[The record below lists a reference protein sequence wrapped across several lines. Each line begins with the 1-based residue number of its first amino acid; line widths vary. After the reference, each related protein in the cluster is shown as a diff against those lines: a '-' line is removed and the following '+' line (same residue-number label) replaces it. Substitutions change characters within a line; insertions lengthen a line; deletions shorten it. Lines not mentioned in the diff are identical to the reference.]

1 MPYLFDTGRFYEC
14 NASETHTDHKKDKKK
29 TKMRTL
35 RKDEIEVRVAST
47 QNNVAQLLLYKTA
60 RTDAAILDETFGQF
74 NWQCSYSEIKG
85 NLFCTISVRDPNT
98 NEWISKSDCGSESNI
113 EKEKGE
119 ASDAFKRSGFRWGIG
134 VELYSTPKIKIPIE
148 ESDMYNGRF
157 CQSFSLKD
165 IQISPDHKITSL
177 TIQDRRGNV
186 RYTYNAQQPQ
196 QHQQQHQQ
204 QYQQPTPIQE
214 NAQGFDFDFSQ
225 PIRVAATA
233 QKRKT
238 RYTNDEFI
246 SRLSEEKQKYLNDP
260 NKLNKLKRFYEW
272 WMAADTKCPN
282 KTRVEAMN
290 YFDFETRLDKWM
302 ND

>member
-1 MPYLFDTGRFYEC
+1 MSKIKNEKNIKID
-14 NASETHTDHKKDKKK
+14 
-29 TKMRTL
+29 MRNL

-98 NEWISKSDCGSESNI
+98 NEWISKSDCGAESNI

-119 ASDAFKRSGFRWGIG
+119 ASDAFKRSGFKWGVG
-134 VELYSTPKIKIPIE
+134 VELYSTPRIKVPIE

-157 CQSFSLKD
+157 CQTFSLKD

-186 RYTYNAQQPQ
+186 RYTYNAQKA
-196 QHQQQHQQ
+196 Q
-204 QYQQPTPIQE
+204 QYQPQLIQE
-214 NAQGFDFDFSQ
+214 NAQDNTERFDFDFSE
-225 PIRVAATA
+225 PVRVAATA
-233 QKRKT
+233 QPKIKT
-238 RYTNDEFI
+238 KYTNDEFI
-246 SRLSEEKQKYLNDP
+246 KRMSEEKQKYLNDY
-260 NKLNKLKRFYEW
+260 NALNKLKRFYDW
-272 WMAADTKCPN
+272 WISPDAKDPQKS
-282 KTRVEAMN
+282 RVEAMN
-290 YFDFETRLDKWM
+290 YFDFEKRIADWLSK
-302 ND
+302 

>member
-1 MPYLFDTGRFYEC
+1 
-14 NASETHTDHKKDKKK
+14 
-29 TKMRTL
+29 MRNL

-98 NEWISKSDCGSESNI
+98 NEWISKSDCGVESNI

-134 VELYSTPKIKIPIE
+134 VELYGTPKIKIPIE

-165 IQISPDHKITSL
+165 IEISPDHKITSL
-177 TIQDRRGNV
+177 SIQDRRGNV
-186 RYTYNAQQPQ
+186 RYTYNAQDN
-196 QHQQQHQQ
+196 
-204 QYQQPTPIQE
+204 TE
-214 NAQGFDFDFSQ
+214 RFNFSK

-233 QKRKT
+233 QPKRKT

-246 SRLSEEKQKYLNDP
+246 SRMSEEKQKYLNDY
-260 NKLNKLKRFYEW
+260 NALNKLKRFYEW

-290 YFDFETRLDKWM
+290 YFDFENRIAEWLSK
-302 ND
+302 

>member
-1 MPYLFDTGRFYEC
+1 
-14 NASETHTDHKKDKKK
+14 
-29 TKMRTL
+29 MRNL

-85 NLFCTISVRDPNT
+85 NLFCTISVKDPNT
-98 NEWISKSDCGSESNI
+98 NEWISKSDCGVESNI

-119 ASDAFKRSGFRWGIG
+119 ASDAFKRAGFRWGVG
-134 VELYSTPKIKIPIE
+134 VELYSAPRIKIPIE

-157 CQSFSLKD
+157 CQTFSLKD
-165 IQISPDHKITSL
+165 IEISPDHKITSL

-186 RYTYNAQQPQ
+186 RYTYNAQDN
-196 QHQQQHQQ
+196 
-204 QYQQPTPIQE
+204 TE
-214 NAQGFDFDFSQ
+214 RFDFSQ

-233 QKRKT
+233 QPKKKT

-246 SRLSEEKQKYLNDP
+246 SRMSEEKQKYLNDLK
-260 NKLNKLKRFYEW
+260 KLNKLKRFYDW
-272 WMAADTKCPN
+272 WMAADTKDPH
-282 KTRVEAMN
+282 KSRVEAMN
-290 YFDFETRLDKWM
+290 YFDFEKRIAEWLAE
-302 ND
+302 

>member
-1 MPYLFDTGRFYEC
+1 
-14 NASETHTDHKKDKKK
+14 
-29 TKMRTL
+29 MRNL

-98 NEWISKSDCGSESNI
+98 NEWISRTDCGAESNI

-119 ASDAFKRSGFRWGIG
+119 ASDAFKRAGFKFGVG
-134 VELYSTPKIKIPIE
+134 VELYSAPRIKIPIE

-157 CQSFSLKD
+157 CQTFTLKD

-177 TIQDRRGNV
+177 SIQDRRGNV

-196 QHQQQHQQ
+196 QYKPQL
-204 QYQQPTPIQE
+204 IQE
-214 NAQGFDFDFSQ
+214 NAQ
-225 PIRVAATA
+225 PN
-233 QKRKT
+233 RKT
-238 RYTNDEFI
+238 KYTNDEFI
-246 SRLSEEKQKYLNDP
+246 KRMSEEKQKYLNDY
-260 NKLNKLKRFYEW
+260 NALNKLKRFYDW

-290 YFDFETRLDKWM
+290 YFDFEQRIADWVSK
-302 ND
+302 

>member
-1 MPYLFDTGRFYEC
+1 
-14 NASETHTDHKKDKKK
+14 
-29 TKMRTL
+29 MRNL

-98 NEWISKSDCGSESNI
+98 NEWISKSDCGAESNI

-134 VELYSTPKIKIPIE
+134 VELYGTPKIKIPIE

-157 CQSFSLKD
+157 CQTFTLKD

-177 TIQDRRGNV
+177 SIQDRRGNV

-196 QHQQQHQQ
+196 QYKPQL
-204 QYQQPTPIQE
+204 IQE
-214 NAQGFDFDFSQ
+214 NAQ
-225 PIRVAATA
+225 P
-233 QKRKT
+233 KRKT

-246 SRLSEEKQKYLNDP
+246 KRMSEEKQKYLNDY
-260 NKLNKLKRFYEW
+260 NALNKLKRFYDW

-290 YFDFETRLDKWM
+290 YFDFEQRIADWVSK
-302 ND
+302 

>member
-1 MPYLFDTGRFYEC
+1 MSTMRAKRIPT
-14 NASETHTDHKKDKKK
+14 TKKIKKK

-119 ASDAFKRSGFRWGIG
+119 ASDAFKRAGTRWGAG
-134 VELYSTPKIKIPIE
+134 AELYSTPKIKVPIE

-196 QHQQQHQQ
+196 Q
-204 QYQQPTPIQE
+204 YQPTPIQE
-214 NAQGFDFDFSQ
+214 NAQGFDFSQ

-233 QKRKT
+233 QPKRKT

-246 SRLSEEKQKYLNDP
+246 SRLSEEKQKYLNDL
-260 NKLNKLKRFYEW
+260 NKLNKLKRFYDW
-272 WMAADTKCPN
+272 WMAADTKYPN

-290 YFDFETRLDKWM
+290 YFDFDTRIEKWM
-302 ND
+302 NN

>member
-1 MPYLFDTGRFYEC
+1 MVLMLPRL
-14 NASETHTDHKKDKKK
+14 SKIKKEKNIKID
-29 TKMRTL
+29 MRNL
-35 RKDEIEVRVAST
+35 KKDEIEVRVAST

-85 NLFCTISVRDPNT
+85 NLFCTISVKDPNT
-98 NEWISKSDCGSESNI
+98 NEWISRMDCGAESNI

-119 ASDAFKRSGFRWGIG
+119 ASDAFKRAGFKFGVG
-134 VELYSTPKIKIPIE
+134 VELYSTPRIKIPIE

-157 CQSFSLKD
+157 CQTFSLKD

-186 RYTYNAQQPQ
+186 RYTYNAQKPQ
-196 QHQQQHQQ
+196 L
-204 QYQQPTPIQE
+204 IQE
-214 NAQGFDFDFSQ
+214 NSQENTERFDFSQ

-233 QKRKT
+233 QPKRKT

-246 SRLSEEKQKYLNDP
+246 KRMSEEKQKYLNDY
-260 NKLNKLKRFYEW
+260 NALNKLKRFYDW
-272 WMAADTKCPN
+272 WISPDAKDPQKS
-282 KTRVEAMN
+282 RVEAMN
-290 YFDFETRLDKWM
+290 YFDFETRIADWLAK
-302 ND
+302 

>member
-1 MPYLFDTGRFYEC
+1 
-14 NASETHTDHKKDKKK
+14 
-29 TKMRTL
+29 MRTL

-98 NEWISKSDCGSESNI
+98 NEWISRTDCGSESNI

-119 ASDAFKRSGFRWGIG
+119 ASDAFKRGGTRWGIG

-165 IQISPDHKITSL
+165 IEISPDHKITSL

-186 RYTYNAQQPQ
+186 RYTYNAQQP
-196 QHQQQHQQ
+196 QQ

-233 QKRKT
+233 QPKRKT

-246 SRLSEEKQKYLNDP
+246 SRLSEEKQKYLNDL
-260 NKLNKLKRFYEW
+260 NKLNKLKRFYDW
-272 WMAADTKCPN
+272 WMTADQKCPN

>member
-1 MPYLFDTGRFYEC
+1 MSKIKRKNIKID
-14 NASETHTDHKKDKKK
+14 
-29 TKMRTL
+29 MRNL

-98 NEWISKSDCGSESNI
+98 NEWISKSDCGVESNI

-119 ASDAFKRSGFRWGIG
+119 ASDAFKRSGFKWGVG
-134 VELYSTPKIKIPIE
+134 VELYSTPRIKIPIE

-157 CQSFSLKD
+157 CQTFSLKN
-165 IQISPDHKITSL
+165 IEISPDHKITSL

-186 RYTYNAQQPQ
+186 RYTYNAQDN
-196 QHQQQHQQ
+196 
-204 QYQQPTPIQE
+204 TE
-214 NAQGFDFDFSQ
+214 RFNFSQ

-233 QKRKT
+233 NPRRKT

-246 SRLSEEKQKYLNDP
+246 SRMSEEKQKYLNDY
-260 NKLNKLKRFYEW
+260 NALNKLKRFYDW

-290 YFDFETRLDKWM
+290 YFNFEERIAEWLSK
-302 ND
+302 

>member
-1 MPYLFDTGRFYEC
+1 
-14 NASETHTDHKKDKKK
+14 
-29 TKMRTL
+29 MRNL

-98 NEWISKSDCGSESNI
+98 NEWISRTDCGAESNI

-119 ASDAFKRSGFRWGIG
+119 ASDAFKRAAFKFG
-134 VELYSTPKIKIPIE
+134 VGRELYDTPRIKIPIE

-157 CQSFSLKD
+157 CQTFSLKD

-177 TIQDRRGNV
+177 SIQDRRGNV
-186 RYTYNAQQPQ
+186 RYTYNAQQS
-196 QHQQQHQQ
+196 Q
-204 QYQQPTPIQE
+204 QYQPQLIQE
-214 NAQGFDFDFSQ
+214 NVQDNAERFDFSQ

-233 QKRKT
+233 QPKRKT

-246 SRLSEEKQKYLNDP
+246 KRMSEEKQKYLNDY
-260 NKLNKLKRFYEW
+260 NALNKLKKFYDW
-272 WMAADTKCPN
+272 WISQDAKDPQKS
-282 KTRVEAMN
+282 RVEAMN
-290 YFDFETRLDKWM
+290 YFDFEQRIRDWFSK
-302 ND
+302 

>member
-1 MPYLFDTGRFYEC
+1 
-14 NASETHTDHKKDKKK
+14 
-29 TKMRTL
+29 MRNL

-98 NEWISKSDCGSESNI
+98 NEWISKSDCGAESNI

-119 ASDAFKRSGFRWGIG
+119 ASDAFKRAGFKFGVG

-157 CQSFSLKD
+157 CQTFSLKD
-165 IQISPDHKITSL
+165 IEISPDHKITSL
-177 TIQDRRGNV
+177 SIQDRRGNV
-186 RYTYNAQQPQ
+186 RYTYNAQDN
-196 QHQQQHQQ
+196 
-204 QYQQPTPIQE
+204 TE
-214 NAQGFDFDFSQ
+214 RFDFSK

-233 QKRKT
+233 EPKRKT

-246 SRLSEEKQKYLNDP
+246 KRMSEEKQKYLNDY
-260 NKLNKLKRFYEW
+260 NALNKLKRFYEW
-272 WMAADTKCPN
+272 WMAADTKYPN

-290 YFDFETRLDKWM
+290 YFDFEQRMEDWFSK
-302 ND
+302 

>member
-1 MPYLFDTGRFYEC
+1 MTGRFFEY

-29 TKMRTL
+29 TNMRTL

-74 NWQCSYSEIKG
+74 NWQCSYTENKG
-85 NLFCTISVRDPNT
+85 NLFCTISVKDPNT
-98 NEWISKSDCGSESNI
+98 NEWVSKADCGSESNI

-119 ASDAFKRSGFRWGIG
+119 ASDAFKRAGFRWGIG
-134 VELYSTPKIKIPIE
+134 VELYSTPRIKIPIE

-186 RYTYNAQQPQ
+186 RYTFNAQQPQ
-196 QHQQQHQQ
+196 QQYQPPVQ
-204 QYQQPTPIQE
+204 QYAPIQE
-214 NAQGFDFDFSQ
+214 NAQSFNFDFSQ

-246 SRLSEEKQKYLNDP
+246 SRLSEEKQKYLNDI
-260 NKLNKLKRFYEW
+260 NKLNKLKRFYDW

-290 YFDFETRLDKWM
+290 YFDFETRIEKWM
-302 ND
+302 NN

>member
-1 MPYLFDTGRFYEC
+1 
-14 NASETHTDHKKDKKK
+14 
-29 TKMRTL
+29 MRNL

-119 ASDAFKRSGFRWGIG
+119 ASDAFKRAAFKFG
-134 VELYSTPKIKIPIE
+134 VGRELYDTPRIKIPIE

-157 CQSFSLKD
+157 CQTFSLKD

-196 QHQQQHQQ
+196 L
-204 QYQQPTPIQE
+204 IQE
-214 NAQGFDFDFSQ
+214 
-225 PIRVAATA
+225 TA
-233 QKRKT
+233 QPKIKT
-238 RYTNDEFI
+238 KYTNDEFI
-246 SRLSEEKQKYLNDP
+246 RRMSEEKQKYLNDY
-260 NKLNKLKRFYEW
+260 NALNKLKRFYEW
-272 WMAADTKCPN
+272 WISPDAKDPQKS
-282 KTRVEAMN
+282 RVEAMN
-290 YFDFETRLDKWM
+290 YFDFEQRIADWLSK
-302 ND
+302 

>member
-1 MPYLFDTGRFYEC
+1 MSKIKNE
-14 NASETHTDHKKDKKK
+14 KKYKKID
-29 TKMRTL
+29 MRNL

-98 NEWISKSDCGSESNI
+98 NEWISKSDCGAESNI

-119 ASDAFKRSGFRWGIG
+119 ASDAFKRACFKWGAGI
-134 VELYSTPKIKIPIE
+134 ELYDTPKIKIPIE

-177 TIQDRRGNV
+177 SIQDRRGNV
-186 RYTYNAQQPQ
+186 RYTYNAQKPQ
-196 QHQQQHQQ
+196 L
-204 QYQQPTPIQE
+204 IQE
-214 NAQGFDFDFSQ
+214 NAQDNVQRFDFDFSQ
-225 PIRVAATA
+225 PVRVAATA
-233 QKRKT
+233 QQGNRRKT

-246 SRLSEEKQKYLNDP
+246 KRLGEEKEKYLNDY
-260 NKLNKLKRFYEW
+260 NALNKLKRFYDW
-272 WMAADTKCPN
+272 WISPDAKDPQKS
-282 KTRVEAMN
+282 RVEAMN
-290 YFDFETRLDKWM
+290 YFNFEQRIADWLSK
-302 ND
+302 

>member
-1 MPYLFDTGRFYEC
+1 MSTMRAKRIPT
-14 NASETHTDHKKDKKK
+14 TKKIKKK

-98 NEWISKSDCGSESNI
+98 NEWISRTDCGSESNI

-119 ASDAFKRSGFRWGIG
+119 ASDAFKRGGTRWGIG

-165 IQISPDHKITSL
+165 IEISPDHKITSL

-196 QHQQQHQQ
+196 Q
-204 QYQQPTPIQE
+204 YQPTPIQE
-214 NAQGFDFDFSQ
+214 NAQGFDFSQ

-233 QKRKT
+233 QPKRKT

-246 SRLSEEKQKYLNDP
+246 SRLSEEKQKYLNDL
-260 NKLNKLKRFYEW
+260 NKLNKLKRFYDW
-272 WMAADTKCPN
+272 WMAADTKYPN

-302 ND
+302 NS

>member
-1 MPYLFDTGRFYEC
+1 MSKIKNEKNIKID
-14 NASETHTDHKKDKKK
+14 
-29 TKMRTL
+29 MRTL

-98 NEWISKSDCGSESNI
+98 NEWISKSDCGAESNI

-134 VELYSTPKIKIPIE
+134 VELYGTPKIKIPIE

-157 CQSFSLKD
+157 CQTFSLKD
-165 IQISPDHKITSL
+165 IEISPDHKITSL
-177 TIQDRRGNV
+177 SIQDRRGNV
-186 RYTYNAQQPQ
+186 RYTYNAQDN
-196 QHQQQHQQ
+196 
-204 QYQQPTPIQE
+204 TE
-214 NAQGFDFDFSQ
+214 RFDFSQ

-233 QKRKT
+233 QPKRKT

-246 SRLSEEKQKYLNDP
+246 KRMSEEKQKYLNDY
-260 NKLNKLKRFYEW
+260 NALNKLKRFYDW
-272 WMAADTKCPN
+272 WMAADTKDPH
-282 KTRVEAMN
+282 KSRVEAMN
-290 YFDFETRLDKWM
+290 YFDFEQRIAEWLSK
-302 ND
+302 

>member
-1 MPYLFDTGRFYEC
+1 MFEMLPRL
-14 NASETHTDHKKDKKK
+14 SKIKKEKNIKID
-29 TKMRTL
+29 MRNL

-60 RTDAAILDETFGQF
+60 RTDSAILDETFGQF

-98 NEWISKSDCGSESNI
+98 NEWISKSDCGAESNI

-119 ASDAFKRSGFRWGIG
+119 ASDAFKRASFKWGAGI
-134 VELYSTPKIKIPIE
+134 ELYDTPRIKIPIE

-157 CQSFSLKD
+157 CQTFSLKD

-177 TIQDRRGNV
+177 SIQDRRGNV
-186 RYTYNAQQPQ
+186 RYTYNAQKPQ
-196 QHQQQHQQ
+196 L
-204 QYQQPTPIQE
+204 IQE
-214 NAQGFDFDFSQ
+214 NAQNNTERFDFSQ

-233 QKRKT
+233 QPKIKT
-238 RYTNDEFI
+238 KYTNDEFI
-246 SRLSEEKQKYLNDP
+246 KRMSEEKQKYLNDY
-260 NKLNKLKRFYEW
+260 NALNKLKRFYDW
-272 WMAADTKCPN
+272 WMAADTKYPN

-290 YFDFETRLDKWM
+290 YFDFEKRIADWLSK
-302 ND
+302 

>member
-1 MPYLFDTGRFYEC
+1 
-14 NASETHTDHKKDKKK
+14 
-29 TKMRTL
+29 MRNL

-98 NEWISKSDCGSESNI
+98 NEWISKSDCGVESNI

-119 ASDAFKRSGFRWGIG
+119 ASDAFKRAGFKWGVG
-134 VELYSTPKIKIPIE
+134 VELYSTPRIKVPIE

-157 CQSFSLKD
+157 CQTFSLKD

-186 RYTYNAQQPQ
+186 RYTYNAQKPQ
-196 QHQQQHQQ
+196 L
-204 QYQQPTPIQE
+204 IQE
-214 NAQGFDFDFSQ
+214 NSQDNTERFDFSQ

-233 QKRKT
+233 QPKIKT

-246 SRLSEEKQKYLNDP
+246 KRMGEEKQKYLNDY
-260 NKLNKLKRFYEW
+260 NALNKLKRFYDW
-272 WMAADTKCPN
+272 WISPDTKDPQ
-282 KTRVEAMN
+282 KSRVEAMN
-290 YFDFETRLDKWM
+290 YFDFEQRIADWLSK
-302 ND
+302 

>member
-1 MPYLFDTGRFYEC
+1 M
-14 NASETHTDHKKDKKK
+14 SKIKKNIKID
-29 TKMRTL
+29 MRNL

-98 NEWISKSDCGSESNI
+98 NEWISKSDCGAESNI

-165 IQISPDHKITSL
+165 IEISPDHKITSL

-186 RYTYNAQQPQ
+186 RYTYNAQDN
-196 QHQQQHQQ
+196 
-204 QYQQPTPIQE
+204 TE
-214 NAQGFDFDFSQ
+214 RFDFSQ
-225 PIRVAATA
+225 P
-233 QKRKT
+233 KRKT

-246 SRLSEEKQKYLNDP
+246 SRMSEEKQKYLNDY
-260 NKLNKLKRFYEW
+260 NALNKLKRFYEW
-272 WMAADTKCPN
+272 WMATDTKDPH
-282 KTRVEAMN
+282 KSRVEAMN
-290 YFDFETRLDKWM
+290 YFDFEQRIAEWLSK
-302 ND
+302 

>member
-1 MPYLFDTGRFYEC
+1 
-14 NASETHTDHKKDKKK
+14 
-29 TKMRTL
+29 MRTL

-98 NEWISKSDCGSESNI
+98 NEWISKSDCGVESNI

-134 VELYSTPKIKIPIE
+134 VELYGTPKIKIPIE

-157 CQSFSLKD
+157 CQTFSLKD
-165 IQISPDHKITSL
+165 IEISPDHKITSL

-186 RYTYNAQQPQ
+186 RYTYNAQDN
-196 QHQQQHQQ
+196 
-204 QYQQPTPIQE
+204 TE
-214 NAQGFDFDFSQ
+214 RFNFSQ

-233 QKRKT
+233 QPKRKT

-246 SRLSEEKQKYLNDP
+246 KRMSEEKQKYLNDY
-260 NKLNKLKRFYEW
+260 NALNKLKRFYDW

-282 KTRVEAMN
+282 KSRVEAMN
-290 YFDFETRLDKWM
+290 YFDFEQRIADWLSK
-302 ND
+302 

>member
-1 MPYLFDTGRFYEC
+1 MTGRFFEY
-14 NASETHTDHKKDKKK
+14 NASETHTDHKKIKKK
-29 TKMRTL
+29 TKMRAL

-74 NWQCSYSEIKG
+74 NWQCTYSEIKG
-85 NLFCTISVRDPNT
+85 NLFCTISVKDPNT
-98 NEWISKSDCGSESNI
+98 NEWISKMDCGSESNI

-119 ASDAFKRSGFRWGIG
+119 ASDAFKRSGTRWGVG
-134 VELYSTPKIKIPIE
+134 TELYGTPKIKIPIE

-165 IQISPDHKITSL
+165 IEISPDHKITSL

-196 QHQQQHQQ
+196 Q
-204 QYQQPTPIQE
+204 YQPTPIQE
-214 NAQGFDFDFSQ
+214 NAQSFDFDFSQ

-246 SRLSEEKQKYLNDP
+246 SRLSEEKQKYLNDL
-260 NKLNKLKRFYEW
+260 NKLNKLKRFYDW

-290 YFDFETRLDKWM
+290 YFDFETRIEKWM
-302 ND
+302 NS

>member
-1 MPYLFDTGRFYEC
+1 M
-14 NASETHTDHKKDKKK
+14 SKIKKEKYIKID
-29 TKMRTL
+29 MRNL

-98 NEWISKSDCGSESNI
+98 NEWISKSDCGAESNI

-119 ASDAFKRSGFRWGIG
+119 ASDAFKRAGFKFGVG
-134 VELYSTPKIKIPIE
+134 VELYSTPRIKIPIE

-157 CQSFSLKD
+157 CQTFSLKD
-165 IQISPDHKITSL
+165 IEISPDHKITSL

-186 RYTYNAQQPQ
+186 RYTYNAQKPQ
-196 QHQQQHQQ
+196 L
-204 QYQQPTPIQE
+204 IQE
-214 NAQGFDFDFSQ
+214 NAQDNTEGFDFSQ

-233 QKRKT
+233 QPKIKT

-246 SRLSEEKQKYLNDP
+246 SRMSEEKQKYLNDY
-260 NKLNKLKRFYEW
+260 NALNKLKRFYDW
-272 WMAADTKCPN
+272 WMAADTKYPN

-290 YFDFETRLDKWM
+290 YFDFEKRIADWLSK
-302 ND
+302 

>member
-1 MPYLFDTGRFYEC
+1 
-14 NASETHTDHKKDKKK
+14 
-29 TKMRTL
+29 MRNL

-98 NEWISKSDCGSESNI
+98 NEWISKMDCGSESNI

-134 VELYSTPKIKIPIE
+134 VELYSTPRIKIPIE

-165 IQISPDHKITSL
+165 IEISPDHKITSL
-177 TIQDRRGNV
+177 SIQDRRGNV
-186 RYTYNAQQPQ
+186 RYTYNSQDN
-196 QHQQQHQQ
+196 
-204 QYQQPTPIQE
+204 TE
-214 NAQGFDFDFSQ
+214 RFDFDFSQ
-225 PIRVAATA
+225 P
-233 QKRKT
+233 KRKT

-246 SRLSEEKQKYLNDP
+246 SRMSEEKQKYLNDY
-260 NKLNKLKRFYEW
+260 NALNKLKRFYDW
-272 WMAADTKCPN
+272 WMATDTKCPN

-290 YFDFETRLDKWM
+290 YFDFEQRIADWLSK
-302 ND
+302 

>member
-1 MPYLFDTGRFYEC
+1 MSTMRAKRIPT
-14 NASETHTDHKKDKKK
+14 TKKIKKK
-29 TKMRTL
+29 TNMRTL

-74 NWQCSYSEIKG
+74 NWQCSYTENKG

-98 NEWISKSDCGSESNI
+98 NVWVSKSDCGSESNI

-119 ASDAFKRSGFRWGIG
+119 ASDAFKRAGFRWGIG
-134 VELYSTPKIKIPIE
+134 VELYSTPRIKIPIE

-165 IQISPDHKITSL
+165 IEISPDHKITSL

-186 RYTYNAQQPQ
+186 RYTFNAQQPQ
-196 QHQQQHQQ
+196 R
-204 QYQQPTPIQE
+204 QYQPTPIQE
-214 NAQGFDFDFSQ
+214 NAQSFDFSQ

-233 QKRKT
+233 QPKRKT

-246 SRLSEEKQKYLNDP
+246 SRLSEEKQKYLNDL
-260 NKLNKLKRFYEW
+260 NKLNKLKRFYDW

-290 YFDFETRLDKWM
+290 YFDFDTRIEKWM
-302 ND
+302 NN

>member
-1 MPYLFDTGRFYEC
+1 
-14 NASETHTDHKKDKKK
+14 
-29 TKMRTL
+29 MRTL

-98 NEWISKSDCGSESNI
+98 NEWISKMDCGAESKI

-119 ASDAFKRSGFRWGIG
+119 ASDAFKRAGFKFGVG
-134 VELYSTPKIKIPIE
+134 VELYGTPKIKIPIE

-196 QHQQQHQQ
+196 Q
-204 QYQQPTPIQE
+204 YQPTLIEE
-214 NAQGFDFDFSQ
+214 NAE
-225 PIRVAATA
+225 PVRVAATA
-233 QKRKT
+233 QPKRKT

-246 SRLSEEKQKYLNDP
+246 SRMSEEKQKYLNDY
-260 NKLNKLKRFYEW
+260 NALKKLKRFYDW
-272 WMAADTKCPN
+272 WMATDTKCPN

-290 YFDFETRLDKWM
+290 YFDFEARIEKWM

>member
-1 MPYLFDTGRFYEC
+1 
-14 NASETHTDHKKDKKK
+14 
-29 TKMRTL
+29 MRNL

-98 NEWISKSDCGSESNI
+98 NEWISKSDCGVESNI

-134 VELYSTPKIKIPIE
+134 VELYGTPKIKVPIE

-157 CQSFSLKD
+157 CQTFSLKD
-165 IQISPDHKITSL
+165 IQISPDHKIISL
-177 TIQDRRGNV
+177 SIQDRRGNV
-186 RYTYNAQQPQ
+186 RYTYNAQQ
-196 QHQQQHQQ
+196 
-204 QYQQPTPIQE
+204 QYQPTLIQE
-214 NAQGFDFDFSQ
+214 NAQE
-225 PIRVAATA
+225 TA
-233 QKRKT
+233 EPKRKT

-246 SRLSEEKQKYLNDP
+246 SRMSEEKQKYLNDY
-260 NKLNKLKRFYEW
+260 NALNKLKRFYDW
-272 WMAADTKCPN
+272 WMAADTKDPH
-282 KTRVEAMN
+282 KSRVEAMN
-290 YFDFETRLDKWM
+290 YFDFETRIAEWLAK
-302 ND
+302 

>member
-1 MPYLFDTGRFYEC
+1 
-14 NASETHTDHKKDKKK
+14 
-29 TKMRTL
+29 MRNL

-98 NEWISKSDCGSESNI
+98 NEWVSKSDCGAESNI

-119 ASDAFKRSGFRWGIG
+119 ASDAFKRAGFRWGIG
-134 VELYSTPKIKIPIE
+134 VELYGTPKIKIPIE

-157 CQSFSLKD
+157 CQTFSLKD

-177 TIQDRRGNV
+177 SIQDRRGNV
-186 RYTYNAQQPQ
+186 RYTYNAQNN
-196 QHQQQHQQ
+196 
-204 QYQQPTPIQE
+204 TE
-214 NAQGFDFDFSQ
+214 RFDFSK

-233 QKRKT
+233 QPKRKT

-246 SRLSEEKQKYLNDP
+246 KRMSEEKQKYLNDY
-260 NKLNKLKRFYEW
+260 NALNKLKRFYDW
-272 WMAADTKCPN
+272 WMAVDTKCPN
-282 KTRVEAMN
+282 KSRVEAMN
-290 YFDFETRLDKWM
+290 YFDFEQRIAEWLSK
-302 ND
+302 